1 LGKTVLIVLIALTGE
16 FFQSSFFENI
26 TSGNQFHDLTQTG
39 ENQTNIAS
47 EPPVLTMGQQNPE
60 SYTIPLKRAGNL
72 ILVEA
77 IVDSIPGN
85 LILDTGSTGMVL
97 NSIYFRQGR
106 KARGYVAGGIT
117 GSAGTVTRTKIQNM
131 QISEMFFEDITA
143 DVMDL
148 GHIENARN
156 IKVLGFFGLSLISG
170 YESVIDLRNS
180 VLELYRLDN
189 SGNRVIKSNKESSL
203 DIIIPSR
210 TFGGVIFFDAFINDR
225 KLTLCL
231 DSGAEANVLSIHLP
245 DKVLSTVDIFR
256 RSTLRGAGTQQVE
269 VLYGAMSDFSI
280 GNINVRDMNTIIT
293 NLNALGD
300 AYAVRIDGMLGCD
313 FLEKGV
319 FYMNLRQNTLGIR
332 FYKEELK

>member
-1 LGKTVLIVLIALTGE
+1 MLIALAGG
-16 FFQSSFFENI
+16 FFESSHSEKI
-26 TSGNQFHDLTQTG
+26 PTGNQRHDLVQTI
-39 ENQTNIAS
+39 ENQISIAS
-47 EPPVLTMGQQNPE
+47 EPPVFALLQQNPE
-60 SYTIPLKRAGNL
+60 SLTIPIKRAGNL
-72 ILVEA
+72 ILIEA
-77 IVDSIPGN
+77 VVDSVPGN

-106 KARGYVAGGIT
+106 RARGYVAGGIT
-117 GSAGTVTRTKIQNM
+117 GSTGSVTRTKIHKM
-131 QISEMFFEDITA
+131 QISELFFEDINA
-143 DVMDL
+143 DAMDL

-156 IKVLGFFGLSLISG
+156 IKVLGFFGLSLLAD
-170 YESVIDLRNS
+170 YESAIDLRNS

-189 SGNRVIKSNKESSL
+189 SGSRILKPNKESSL
-203 DIIIPSR
+203 DIIIPTR
-210 TFGGVIFFDAFINDR
+210 TSGGVIFFDAFINDR

-280 GNINVRDMNTIIT
+280 GKIKVRDMNTIIT
-293 NLNALGD
+293 NLNALGN

-319 FYMNLRQNTLGIR
+319 FYLNLRQNTLGIR
-332 FYKEELK
+332 FYKDELK